1 VAVATQPWAPL
12 LAHRSPGAPISTT
25 SETAPPAAELAL
37 LGVLR
42 RPQDSQDRS
51 ATATHLLSL
60 IGDGEVGVRLSYLRL
75 LTTPGGQT
83 ALLVSLRHVPGPMA
97 ADLCLFFGDQDPAH
111 ASSATGVCGEAQ
123 TLRANGLIANVGGA
137 IFGLVPDGVSRVVAE
152 YSDGQAVSSPVQDN
166 YFSLI
171 GPRTSGSPT
180 GVTAP
185 HLLHWLDSTG
195 RAMGPPWVG

>member
-1 VAVATQPWAPL
+1 V
-12 LAHRSPGAPISTT
+12 
-25 SETAPPAAELAL
+25 L

-42 RPQDSQDRS
+42 RAQDSQDRS

-60 IGDGEVGVRLSYLRL
+60 IGDGEVGVHLNYLRL
-75 LTTPGGQT
+75 LTAPSGQT
-83 ALLVSLRHVPGPMA
+83 ALLVPLEHVPGPMA

-111 ASSATGVCGEAQ
+111 ASSATGVCGDTQ

-152 YSDGQAVSSPVQDN
+152 YTDGQAVSAPVQGN

-171 GPRTSGSPT
+171 GPRMTGSPA
-180 GVTAP
+180 GP
-185 HLLHWLDSTG
+185 HLLRWFDSVG
-195 RAMGPPWVG
+195 RAIGPPRVG